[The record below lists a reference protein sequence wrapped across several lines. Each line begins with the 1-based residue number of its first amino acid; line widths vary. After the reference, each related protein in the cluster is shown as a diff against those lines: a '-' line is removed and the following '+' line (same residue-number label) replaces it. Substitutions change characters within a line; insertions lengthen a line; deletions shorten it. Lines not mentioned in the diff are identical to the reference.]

1 MKIKLKNIIITGF
14 IAALIL
20 PFILITDF
28 FPFARFGMFA
38 EPVSPA
44 DTLKIF
50 EADYYQNHQWHNLD
64 AKQFNMASGS
74 FMYLAGNYF
83 YRNQSKE
90 FLLKLSKAIPDT
102 AIYAWRLKQI
112 QIPGDNL
119 QQSDTIIIEILK
131 TR

>member
-1 MKIKLKNIIITGF
+1 MKIKLKNIIITVF

-38 EPVSPA
+38 EPVSSV

-50 EADYYQNHQWHNLD
+50 ETEYYQYHQWHYLD
-64 AKQFNMASGS
+64 GKQFNMASES

-90 FLLKLSKAIPDT
+90 FLLKLSQAIPDT
-102 AIYAWRLKQI
+102 SIYAWRLKQI
-112 QIPGDNL
+112 QIHGNNL
-119 QQSDTIIIEILK
+119 KQSDTVIIETLK
-131 TR
+131 IR

>member
-14 IAALIL
+14 ITALIL

-38 EPVSPA
+38 EPVRAA
-44 DTLKIF
+44 DTLKTF
-50 EADYYQNHQWHNLD
+50 EAEYYQNLQWHNLD

-83 YRNQSKE
+83 YRNQAKE
-90 FLLKLSKAIPDT
+90 FLNKLSQAIPDT
-102 AIYAWRLKQI
+102 TIYAWRLKQI
-112 QIPGDNL
+112 QVTGNNL
-119 QQSDTIIIEILK
+119 QQSDTVIIETLK
-131 TR
+131 IR